1 MKGPAGRWAIIG
13 GTMTIGLIG
22 PSFATPPPPAP

>member
-1 MKGPAGRWAIIG
+1 MKGPVGLWAIIG

-22 PSFATPPPPAP
+22 PSFATPPLSL